1 VTRNAIVIALALA
14 GALACAR
21 NPATGERQLLLV
33 PEGQA
38 KALGEQAAAEIV
50 QSIGLVDNQEI
61 QQYVANIGKQLA
73 AKSERPE
80 LGWSFQVLDDASVNA
95 FALPGGFIF
104 VTRGILAH
112 LGSEA
117 QLASVL
123 GHEIGHVTAKHSVDQ
138 MSKATLATLGLGVA
152 SIVSEDIAKVSQV
165 GAAGLQVLFLKY
177 GRDDEYQADELGIR
191 YASRGGYD
199 VREMPKVFEVL
210 DRVGGESRG
219 KLPEW
224 LSTHPSPGNRIER
237 IEQHIAKAGP
247 AGGNVER
254 QGYLRKLDGL
264 VYGED
269 PRQGYFLGG
278 RFVHPKLGFEIT
290 FPDGWKTA
298 NTAQAVL
305 AQSPGEDAMMQ
316 LAIVKA
322 ASPDE
327 ALQKFL
333 ATEGIQ
339 AGQRADSAVPNL
351 PSASSTFQ
359 AKTKEGVLGGLV
371 TFVTHEGRTASWA
384 SFTAASATSTR
395 SNSSARDST
404 TTRKRSR
411 SSSSS
416 SRLSRSAARVSSSR
430 RARRSATVGTFSTS
444 IFCRCGAR
452 CSSAAVLARL
462 GQRDGHALAA
472 GAADAADAVHVGLG
486 RRRHVVVDD
495 VGELV
500 DVEAAGGHVGGD
512 EQVGGAAAQPVHHPV
527 ALLLAHAAVQRLGPV
542 AAAVER
548 LGELV
553 DLVAGAAEH
562 DRRRRVPRRRGCGR
576 APPACGRA
584 ARRRRVW
591 RTLGASPG
599 ARGSRGRW

>member
-14 GALACAR
+14 GALACVK
-21 NPATGERQLLLV
+21 NPATGERQLILV

-50 QSIGLVDNQEI
+50 QSIGLVENQEV

-73 AKSERPE
+73 ANSERPE

-117 QLASVL
+117 QLAGVL

-138 MSKATLATLGLGVA
+138 MSKATLATAGLGIA
-152 SIVSEDIAKVSQV
+152 SVVSEDIAKVSQV

-191 YASRGGYD
+191 YAGRGGYD

-247 AGGNVER
+247 AGGNVAR
-254 QGYLRKLDGL
+254 QEYLRKLDGL

-305 AQSPGEDAMMQ
+305 AQSPGQDAMMQ

-339 AGQRADSAVPNL
+339 AGQRAASAVPNL

-371 TFVTHEGRTASWA
+371 TFVTHEGRTYGILAIA
-384 SFTAASATSTR
+384 KQEQVAAHMPAFEGTRARFAPLTDPALRQVEPATLVIVEVPRAMTLAELHAAHPTTVPLEEIAR
-395 SNSSARDST
+395 INGLEPSARLAPGQLV
-404 TTRKRSR
+404 K
-411 SSSSS
+411 
-416 SRLSRSAARVSSSR
+416 
-430 RARRSATVGTFSTS
+430 TVRG
-444 IFCRCGAR
+444 
-452 CSSAAVLARL
+452 
-462 GQRDGHALAA
+462 
-472 GAADAADAVHVGLG
+472 G
-486 RRRHVVVDD
+486 R
-495 VGELV
+495 
-500 DVEAAGGHVGGD
+500 
-512 EQVGGAAAQPVHHPV
+512 QGAAAPVS
-527 ALLLAHAAVQRLGPV
+527 
-542 AAAVER
+542 
-548 LGELV
+548 
-553 DLVAGAAEH
+553 
-562 DRRRRVPRRRGCGR
+562 R
-576 APPACGRA
+576 ARP
-584 ARRRRVW
+584 
-591 RTLGASPG
+591 
-599 ARGSRGRW
+599 